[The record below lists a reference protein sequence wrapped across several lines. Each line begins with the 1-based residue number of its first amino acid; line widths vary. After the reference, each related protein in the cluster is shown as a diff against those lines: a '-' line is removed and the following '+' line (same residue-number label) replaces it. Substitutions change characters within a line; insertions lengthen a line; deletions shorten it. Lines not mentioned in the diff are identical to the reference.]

1 MGGQGPEVRSM
12 NYNSIGKIVAS
23 FGVKGEVI
31 LQHHLGKKTSLK
43 GLEALF
49 VEIVKDEMLPY
60 FIQSAKI
67 KSEDEVYLKLEGV
80 DTKEAAGKLRQK
92 EAWLTEDDFHKYAA
106 KSSIVSLLGFRLI
119 DDGVDRGAILEI
131 IEQPHQMLARID
143 LEGKEALIPLHEQ
156 TLDKI
161 DKKKKEV
168 HVVLPD
174 GLLDV
179 YR

>member
-1 MGGQGPEVRSM
+1 M

-31 LQHHLGKKTSLK
+31 LQHQLGKKTSLK

-67 KSEDEVYLKLEGV
+67 KSEDEIYLKLDGV

-92 EAWLTEDDFHKYAA
+92 EVWLTEDDFQKYASRSA
-106 KSSIVSLLGFRLI
+106 IVSLLGYSLI
-119 DDGVDRGAILEI
+119 DDGTDRGAILEI

-143 LEGKEALIPLHEQ
+143 LQGKEALIPLHEQ
-156 TLDKI
+156 TLLKV
-161 DKKKKEV
+161 DKKKKQV
-168 HVVLPD
+168 HVVLPE

>member
-1 MGGQGPEVRSM
+1 M

-23 FGVKGEVI
+23 FGVNGELV
-31 LQHHLGKKTSLK
+31 LLHHLGKKTALK
-43 GLEALF
+43 GLEAIF
-49 VEIVKDEMLPY
+49 IEIVKGEMLPY

-67 KSEDEVYLKLEGV
+67 KSEEEIYLKLEGV

-92 EAWLTEDDFHKYAA
+92 EAWLTEADFQKYSA
-106 KSSIVSLLGFRLI
+106 KSAIISLLGFHLI
-119 DDGVDRGAILEI
+119 DEGIDRGAILEI

-143 LEGKEALIPLHEQ
+143 LNGKEALIPLHDQ
-156 TLDKI
+156 SLQKI

-168 HVVLPD
+168 HVILPE

>member
-1 MGGQGPEVRSM
+1 ME
-12 NYNSIGKIVAS
+12 YISIGKLVAS
-23 FGVKGEVI
+23 FGVQGELV
-31 LQHHLGKKTSLK
+31 LLHHLGKKTSLK
-43 GLEALF
+43 GLEVIF
-49 VEIVKDEMLPY
+49 IEIVKGEMLPY

-67 KSEDEVYLKLEGV
+67 KSEEEVLLKLESV

-92 EAWLTEDDFHKYAA
+92 EVWFTEEAFQRYSA
-106 KSSIVSLLGFRLI
+106 KSSIMSLLGFHLI
-119 DDGVDRGAILEI
+119 DEGVDRGAILEI

-143 LEGKEALIPLHEQ
+143 LDGKEALVPLHQE
-156 TLDKI
+156 TLQKI
-161 DKKKKEV
+161 DKKKRKV

>member
-1 MGGQGPEVRSM
+1 M

-23 FGVKGEVI
+23 FGVKGDLI

-49 VEIVKDEMLPY
+49 VELVKDEMLPY

-67 KSEDEVYLKLEGV
+67 KSEDEIYLKLEGV
-80 DTKEAAGKLRQK
+80 DTKEAAQQLRQK
-92 EAWLTEDDFHKYAA
+92 EIWFTEEDFHKYAA
-106 KSSIVSLLGFRLI
+106 KSAIVSLLGFRLI

>member
-1 MGGQGPEVRSM
+1 M

-31 LQHHLGKKTSLK
+31 LLHHLGKKTSLK

-49 VEIVKDEMLPY
+49 IEVVKGEMLPY

-67 KSEDEVYLKLEGV
+67 KSEEEVYLKLEGI

-92 EAWLTEDDFHKYAA
+92 EVWFTEEAFEKYSA
-106 KSSIVSLLGFRLI
+106 KSSIISLLGFRLI
-119 DDGVDRGAILEI
+119 DEGTDRGPILEI

-143 LEGKEALIPLHEQ
+143 LSGKEALIPLHEQ
-156 TLDKI
+156 SLQKI

-168 HVVLPD
+168 HVVLPE

>member
-1 MGGQGPEVRSM
+1 M
-12 NYNSIGKIVAS
+12 NYNSIGKLVAS
-23 FGVKGEVI
+23 FGVNGELI

-49 VEIVKDEMLPY
+49 VEVVKGEMLPY

-67 KSEDEVYLKLEGV
+67 KSEEEVCLKLEGV

-92 EAWLTEDDFHKYAA
+92 EVWLTEADFQKYSA
-106 KSSIVSLLGFRLI
+106 KSSIISLLGFHLI
-119 DDGVDRGAILEI
+119 DDGTNRGAILEI

-143 LEGKEALIPLHEQ
+143 LGGKEALIPLHEQ
-156 TLDKI
+156 TLLKV
-161 DKKKKEV
+161 DKKKKQV
-168 HVVLPD
+168 HVILPD